1 MSYKWHICVIYRSK
15 YIHLLGTSIVLFL
28 DGLPSSVLTGGM
40 LLVVGGGV
48 TQAAVSVE
56 CHVGEERAGEEGE
69 ALKHAEFN
77 KTIDKVKCFHYNC
90 DIP

>member
-1 MSYKWHICVIYRSK
+1 M
-15 YIHLLGTSIVLFL
+15 LGLCYGLFIVVVVYMLVL
-28 DGLPSSVLTGGM
+28 SLPSSLPTGGT

-69 ALKHAEFN
+69 ALKRAEFN
-77 KTIDKVKCFHYNC
+77 KTIGKVKFFHF
-90 DIP
+90 DIPYVMHSLKGPS